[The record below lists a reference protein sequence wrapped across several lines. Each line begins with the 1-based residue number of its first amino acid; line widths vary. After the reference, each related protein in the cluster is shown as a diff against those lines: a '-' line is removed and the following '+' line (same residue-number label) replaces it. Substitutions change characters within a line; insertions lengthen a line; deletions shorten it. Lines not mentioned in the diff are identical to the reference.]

1 MDAEIRQFGLWDSPL
16 EPRDLA
22 RSKSFKDVA
31 WDTDG
36 RSLVWLEGRGADGVL
51 VCQRDDQATRDLNPT
66 LSVRARVGYGG
77 GDFAVAG
84 GHLFFAEQS
93 SGRLY
98 RQPLDAGPAR
108 PLTPAFGQAASP
120 VVSRDGRWL
129 VYVHTCEEIDRLAIV
144 DIEGSFWPQRLVEGA
159 DFYMQPAWHPDGRR
173 LVWIEWDQPQMPWDG
188 TRLVMG
194 TLRLGKKDLPRI
206 ESTTILA
213 GDVDTAVFQPA
224 FSPNGRFLAY
234 VSDQRGWSDLY
245 LYDLNSGATSC
256 LTGDQTDVGT
266 PAWVQGLRVFTF
278 SADSRRIYFTRSEGG
293 FRRAYCCTLANG
305 EIAPV
310 EELAEY
316 TFIEQLAAAPK
327 GQSLACIA
335 SSSQIPARIVSLDRK
350 RPRVR
355 ARSSSESIRST
366 ELTRPEALSWPAE
379 SGLRIHGLYYSPASS
394 RFKGRGRPPLI
405 VTVHGGPTSQAD
417 ASYSGR
423 NQFFATRGYALLD
436 LNYRGSTGYG
446 RKYMEALRS
455 NWGICDVED
464 AISGAQHLIDAGLAD
479 PDRLVIM
486 GGSAGGYT
494 VLRTLTAKPGFFR
507 AGICLYGISNLFTLA
522 ADTHKFEARYLDSL
536 LGALPEASDV
546 YRERSPI
553 FAADRLRDPVA
564 IFQGSDD
571 QVVPPEQAEEIVA
584 SLRRRSVPHAYHL
597 YEGEGHGWRKPETIE
612 AFYQAVENFLKQHVL
627 FA

>member
-1 MDAEIRQFGLWDSPL
+1 MDAEIRQFGLWDSSL
-16 EPRDLA
+16 QPRDLA

-51 VCQRDDQATRDLNPT
+51 VCQRDDQAPRDLNST

-77 GDFAVAG
+77 GDFTVSNG
-84 GHLFFAEQS
+84 QVFFTEQN

-98 RQPLDAGPAR
+98 RQSLDAGPAR
-108 PLTPAFGQAASP
+108 PLTPAFGHAASP

-129 VYVHTCEEIDRLAIV
+129 VYVHTCEEVDLLAIV
-144 DIEGSFWPQRLVEGA
+144 DVGGSFWPQRLVEGA

-173 LVWIEWDQPQMPWDG
+173 LAWIEWDQPQMPWDG
-188 TRLVMG
+188 TRLIMG
-194 TLRLGKKDLPRI
+194 TLRLSKKGLPRV
-206 ESTTILA
+206 ESTTLLV

-224 FSPNGRFLAY
+224 FSPDGRFLSY
-234 VSDQRGWSDLY
+234 VSDRRGWSNLY
-245 LYDLNSGATSC
+245 LHDLNSGAASC
-256 LTGDQTDVGT
+256 LTEDQIDVGA

-293 FRRAYCCTLANG
+293 FRRAYCCTLENG

-316 TFIEQLAAAPK
+316 TFVEQLTAAPK
-327 GQSLACIA
+327 RQTLACIA
-335 SSSQIPARIVSLDRK
+335 SSSQVPARIVSLDRK

-355 ARSSSESIRST
+355 ARSSSESMPSA
-366 ELTRPEALSWPAE
+366 ELSSPEAISWFSE
-379 SGLRIHGLYYSPASS
+379 SGLRIHGLYYPPISS
-394 RFKGRGRPPLI
+394 RFKGQGRPPLI
-405 VTVHGGPTSQAD
+405 VAVHGGPTSQAD
-417 ASYSGR
+417 AGYSSR

-446 RKYMEALRS
+446 RKYMEALRR
-455 NWGICDVED
+455 NWGACDVED
-464 AISGAQHLIDAGLAD
+464 AISGAQHLIDAGLAY
-479 PDRLVIM
+479 PGRLVIM

-536 LGALPEASDV
+536 LGPLPEVSDV

-553 FAADRLRDPVA
+553 FSADRLRDPVA

-584 SLRRRSVPHAYHL
+584 SLRRRNVPHEYHL

-612 AFYQAVENFLKQHVL
+612 KFYQAVEAFLKQHVL